1 MEGFAEGAGV
11 GAVAEGQLDLQV
23 VWVGHD
29 GHPDILRDATTKKQ
43 SSQLKSMEVYMRQCF
58 QRAEG
63 EAI

>member
-29 GHPDILRDATTKKQ
+29 GYPDILRDAITKKQ
-43 SSQLKSMEVYMRQCF
+43 SSQLKSMEVYKRRCF
-58 QRAEG
+58 QSAQSEV
-63 EAI
+63 I